1 MIKEEV
7 SQFQNVVKRHYYYKF
22 YIDDLPIWG
31 FIGWIKMLDLS
42 GRNERYFLCK
52 HLHFEVHFNKDRVI
66 QINLTTESVMDL
78 PEDRGLLV
86 DFSYDVKWKETDTIL
101 EERMKMYLPYFSS
114 LDHLHIRWNLAGNT
128 FVMIL
133 ILTGGLVTFYMR
145 VLKKNFME

>member
-1 MIKEEV
+1 
-7 SQFQNVVKRHYYYKF
+7 
-22 YIDDLPIWG
+22 
-31 FIGWIKMLDLS
+31 
-42 GRNERYFLCK
+42 
-52 HLHFEVHFNKDRVI
+52 
-66 QINLTTESVMDL
+66 MDL

-101 EERMKMYLPYFSS
+101 EERMKIYLPYFSS
-114 LDHLHIRWNLAGNT
+114 LDHLHFRWNSARNT